1 MSLSLGAVSAVWK
14 NPKYLHSE
22 LHFNVLVVSADLT
35 GRNRSDVLLGGGDW
49 CIVSMLRIFSE
60 SLIYFCYYMKEN

>member
-1 MSLSLGAVSAVWK
+1 MSLSLGSVSAVWK

-35 GRNRSDVLLGGGDW
+35 GRNRSDVLLGGGGALFQ
-49 CIVSMLRIFSE
+49 CSE
-60 SLIYFCYYMKEN
+60 YFRNL